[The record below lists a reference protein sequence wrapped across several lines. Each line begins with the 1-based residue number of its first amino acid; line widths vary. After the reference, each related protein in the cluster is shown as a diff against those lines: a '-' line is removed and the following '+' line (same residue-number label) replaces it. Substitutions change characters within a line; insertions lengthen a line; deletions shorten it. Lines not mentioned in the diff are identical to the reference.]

1 MYFISFFFFFF
12 FFLFFFSVFSVLSG
26 AGCFPIL
33 QHQQCLDLFVCFCFG
48 GQHHQHLDLF
58 VSVLVESCPGNQ
70 MAVISN
76 QGKYCATA
84 KCACY
89 CLQSMFDLILNSGGK
104 LDITNRQG
112 LTPLTLAA
120 KLARK
125 DVSVGLLAVYKHVL
139 KLFS

>member
-1 MYFISFFFFFF
+1 
-12 FFLFFFSVFSVLSG
+12 
-26 AGCFPIL
+26 
-33 QHQQCLDLFVCFCFG
+33 
-48 GQHHQHLDLF
+48 
-58 VSVLVESCPGNQ
+58 

-76 QGKYCATA
+76 QGKYCATT

-89 CLQSMFDLILNSGGK
+89 CLQSMFDLILNNGGK